1 MGDVSWT
8 VPTAWFGSACFA
20 LGTPAH
26 SWLAVAQGK
35 SSIAHRGMTAAASVL
50 ARTALDLMEQPQL
63 IQSARNDMEQ
73 AKNGS
78 EYRSLIPA
86 EIKAGSF

>member
-1 MGDVSWT
+1 
-8 VPTAWFGSACFA
+8 
-20 LGTPAH
+20 
-26 SWLAVAQGK
+26 
-35 SSIAHRGMTAAASVL
+35 
-50 ARTALDLMEQPQL
+50 MEQPQL